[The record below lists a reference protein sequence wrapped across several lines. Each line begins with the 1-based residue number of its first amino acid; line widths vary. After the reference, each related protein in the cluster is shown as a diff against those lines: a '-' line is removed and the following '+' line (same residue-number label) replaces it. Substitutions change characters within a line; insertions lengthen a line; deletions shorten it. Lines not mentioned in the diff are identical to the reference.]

1 MQKHS
6 LFGAVSAIV
15 MFVGGVGVAHA
26 DTNLWIDDT
35 SGNIGLVDIT
45 TGAVTQVNSTGQS
58 LTDIGF
64 IGTQMYGVTF
74 SNLFSINKAT
84 GASTVIGSSFSDT
97 GMNALVGFGTQL
109 LGASNST
116 TNIYDIDPT
125 NATLTV
131 PGFATPLTSSGDLA
145 FSGGSLFES
154 ATGDNGADQLVD
166 ASTGTIEGQFHTTT
180 TSGFGNVFGLADDGT
195 TMYAV
200 AGTEIYTVDLSSAL
214 LTPVLDYS
222 GHGLGAA
229 NGTAFLAENNNVV
242 PEPSTWAM
250 MIVGFAGLGFFGY
263 RASRKNAVVA

>member
-1 MQKHS
+1 MRKHS
-6 LFGAVSAIV
+6 FYGVASAVAMLLGSA
-15 MFVGGVGVAHA
+15 GLAHA
-26 DTNLWIDDT
+26 DVNLWIDDT

-74 SNLFSINKAT
+74 GNLFSINKAT
-84 GASTVIGSSFSDT
+84 GASTVIGSTFSDT

-109 LGASNST
+109 LGASNAS

-125 NATLTV
+125 TAGLTV
-131 PGFATPLTSSGDLA
+131 PGFSTPLPSSGDLA
-145 FSGGSLFES
+145 FSGNSLFES
-154 ATGDNGADQLVD
+154 ATGNNGADQLVD
-166 ASTGTIEGQFHTTT
+166 ATTGMIQGQFHTTT
-180 TSGFGNVFGLADDGT
+180 TAGFSNVFGLADDGT

-200 AGTEIYTVDLSSAL
+200 AGTEIYTVDLSNAL

-263 RASRKNAVVA
+263 RASRKNAVIA